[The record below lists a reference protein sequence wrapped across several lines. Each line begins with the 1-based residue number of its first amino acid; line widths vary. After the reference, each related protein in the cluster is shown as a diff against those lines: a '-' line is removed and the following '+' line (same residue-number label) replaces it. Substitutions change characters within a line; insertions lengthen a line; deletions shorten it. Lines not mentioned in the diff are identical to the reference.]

1 MVRERETKDS
11 KMDRRN
17 AHQRGWGAGEGRRM
31 NNFYPAEP
39 DGDVGRVREG
49 LEVVAP
55 EALWAHKSP

>member
-1 MVRERETKDS
+1 MGT
-11 KMDRRN
+11 RR
-17 AHQRGWGAGEGRRM
+17 R

-39 DGDVGRVREG
+39 DGDVSRVREG